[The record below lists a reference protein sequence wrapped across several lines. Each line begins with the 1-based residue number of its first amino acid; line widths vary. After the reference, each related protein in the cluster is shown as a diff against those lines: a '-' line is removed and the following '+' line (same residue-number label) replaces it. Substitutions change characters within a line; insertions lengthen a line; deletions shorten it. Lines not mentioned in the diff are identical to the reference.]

1 MGLAWPPGAGP
12 PVGVH
17 SPAERCGHTGPS
29 PLCSHRAAPSQSGLG
44 TSLLSYLDS
53 NLKLGQRKDKREEEG
68 GKGREEKPSSHTHQ
82 QTLVMEPGGTQ
93 GLGKAVTVIGR
104 VKFQGSPSPL
114 GGYFRKAAFLQ
125 QSGDWL
131 LQTLES
137 GRLRALPGP
146 SAGRDRRTAPEAR
159 GRLTDT
165 PKLLSEHS

>member
-1 MGLAWPPGAGP
+1 M
-12 PVGVH
+12 GVH

-29 PLCSHRAAPSQSGLG
+29 PLCSHCAAPSQSGLG